1 MNRKAAA
8 TSLNSS
14 HAGTCPPEP
23 SAVKSQRRVLVRN
36 LRSQSV
42 IASEVEVA
50 ATHLRRLVGLLGR
63 TRKWATPG
71 NALWIRPSKGIHT
84 FGMLFPIDVIFLDG
98 ELRVVYLQENVRP
111 FRISAIRREALNV
124 LELPALT
131 INGTGTR
138 VGDQLEIVAWNES
151 GMRTEK

>member
-1 MNRKAAA
+1 M
-8 TSLNSS
+8 
-14 HAGTCPPEP
+14 
-23 SAVKSQRRVLVRN
+23 KSQRRVLVRN

-98 ELRVVYLQENVRP
+98 ELRVVHVQENVRP
-111 FRISAIRREALNV
+111 FCISAVCLSAQSV
-124 LELPALT
+124 LELPPFT
-131 INGTGTR
+131 ISKAGIFE
-138 VGDQLEIVAWNES
+138 GDQLEIVAWNDS
-151 GMRTEK
+151 GMRTQK